1 VLRQGW
7 QRQSRTSPTARIFS
21 TRPLGQAEYDALGDV
36 LYLWREGNRPALA
49 QDAGEPGVIVRLAED
64 TGAIAGVTIIGWSAR
79 PEAAQPIR
87 ISITDDAPAEVRI
100 VPL

>member
-1 VLRQGW
+1 M
-7 QRQSRTSPTARIFS
+7 
-21 TRPLGQAEYDALGDV
+21 
-36 LYLWREGNRPALA
+36 
-49 QDAGEPGVIVRLAED
+49 IVRLAED